1 MLWLVSLIDA
11 DKAYSLTFILNG
23 TASEAILPWNSFILL
38 VEELGNVNDLGSYGI
53 IKGELNTLEFID

>member
-1 MLWLVSLIDA
+1 VISLIDA
-11 DKAYSLTFILNG
+11 DKAYSITFIING

-38 VEELGNVNDLGSYGI
+38 VEELGNVNDLDSNGI

>member
-1 MLWLVSLIDA
+1 MISLIDA
-11 DKAYSLTFILNG
+11 DKAYSITFIING

-38 VEELGNVNDLGSYGI
+38 VEELGNVNDLDSNGI